1 MSGLPLLARSENT
14 SPFFKRNIKWPVVL
28 TSLNCNMTEYL
39 KNASEVETYM
49 KLCKQLL
56 LLLFYQFREG
66 EMADLMLFTLNK
78 NG

>member
-1 MSGLPLLARSENT
+1 
-14 SPFFKRNIKWPVVL
+14 
-28 TSLNCNMTEYL
+28 MTEYL

-66 EMADLMLFTLNK
+66 E
-78 NG
+78 NGRPAVLHTKKKMWIKSDKFEIVLAETTPQMHFSQFKTYGV